1 MKKFAIGCAIVIAV
15 IGVAVVGAG
24 IYGYMKVK
32 SAVTQLAQIGQVTDI
47 DKNVK
52 NRAPYSAPAS
62 GELTESQVDKLVQ
75 VQTKVRERLGAG
87 AAEIEKKYH
96 GRFDKKDANVTD
108 LPALLSAYAD
118 LAKTLVDAKKAQVDA
133 LNDAGLSLEEYRWI
147 RRTSYRALGV
157 PYVDMDVSLVAER
170 VKSGQT
176 AGNLDFNGPVG
187 DKGPEGNVKLVEKHR
202 KTLEDYMVLAQF
214 GL

>member
-202 KTLEDYMVLAQF
+202 KTLEDY
-214 GL
+214 